1 MMFTSVR
8 EEQETQ
14 LSCRRE
20 TARRSFLLI
29 ITFAKKAKSVCRLSV
44 CLSVCLLATL
54 TQNYWSHPHESLSN
68 IVSLQVIYN

>member
-1 MMFTSVR
+1 MFTSVR

-54 TQNYWSHPHESLSN
+54 TQNY
-68 IVSLQVIYN
+68 